1 MINKLRECVKELH
14 IKRTGEEV
22 AQAFS
27 ECFQVVR
34 NVAKAYT
41 DNATVQDLLEDCPNL
56 RFLDYREA
64 EVILEQAKAWR
75 HKDDSQESAQ
85 PEREPDE
92 TDERPQGMEELCQK
106 RMEERQRREK
116 ALLAYAHTVAENRH
130 DETAALLNALE
141 DKPLEAKYKDFW
153 DCWGDEEAEA

>member
-1 MINKLRECVKELH
+1 MVNKLRECVKELH

-27 ECFQVVR
+27 EYFLTVETM
-34 NVAKAYT
+34 AESYT
-41 DNATVQDLLEDCPNL
+41 DNATVQELLEDYPIL
-56 RFLDYREA
+56 RFLDYEEA
-64 EVILEQAKAWR
+64 EVILKQAKAWR
-75 HKDDSQESAQ
+75 HKDDSQEPAQ

-92 TDERPQGMEELCQK
+92 TDERPQRMEELCQK
-106 RMEERQRREK
+106 RMEECQRREK
-116 ALLAYAHTVAENRH
+116 ALLAYAHMVAENRH
-130 DETAALLNALE
+130 DETVALLNALE